1 MLNLVKDLAAVL
13 AYGGIGLALMA
24 LGYALVDLATPGTLR
39 ELIWV
44 RRNRNAALVL
54 SSGLLAVG
62 IVVTSAI
69 VASSGS
75 LAAGIA
81 SAFGYGLVGLVLMAI
96 AFVVIDLATPG
107 RLGDVLADPEPHPA
121 AWVSAAVHLSM
132 GAIIAAAI
140 L

>member
-1 MLNLVKDLAAVL
+1 MLNLFRDLAAVL
-13 AYGGIGLALMA
+13 AYAGIGLALMA
-24 LGYALVDLATPGTLR
+24 LGYALVDLATPGSLR

-62 IVVTSAI
+62 IVVTAAI
-69 VASSGS
+69 VASAG
-75 LAAGIA
+75 GIA
-81 SAFGYGLVGLVLMAI
+81 EGIGSAFAYGLVGLVLMAV
-96 AFVVIDLATPG
+96 AFVVVDLATPG

-121 AWVSAAVHLSM
+121 AWVSAAIHLSL
-132 GAIIAAAI
+132 GAIVAAAI

>member
-24 LGYALVDLATPGTLR
+24 LGYALVDLATPGSLR